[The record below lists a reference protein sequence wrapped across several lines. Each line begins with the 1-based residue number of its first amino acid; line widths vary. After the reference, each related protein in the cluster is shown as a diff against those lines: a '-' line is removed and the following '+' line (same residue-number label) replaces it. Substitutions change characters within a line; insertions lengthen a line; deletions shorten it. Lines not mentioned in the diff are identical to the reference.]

1 MSLSKLLTAA
11 VMLVAVVGASE
22 AWAQRDAGA
31 KIRGEYGTGFSSR
44 ARTSGRSYRY
54 SGPVYTER
62 QAPSATPDAT
72 ARRAFSFAPETASP
86 APAVA
91 APLTRYDEPAPRYYS
106 APRQRRSSRVPTYLV
121 AKDGSKAL
129 RRLTRPNPIAQGRL
143 TCGNRR
149 SGPLG
154 AQNEARAVAIQL
166 AG

>member
-11 VMLVAVVGASE
+11 VMLFAVGASE

-62 QAPSATPDAT
+62 LAPTGAAATTAAPDAT
-72 ARRAFSFAPETASP
+72 ARRAFSFAPETESA

-91 APLTRYDEPAPRYYS
+91 APPTRYDEPAPRY
-106 APRQRRSSRVPTYLV
+106 
-121 AKDGSKAL
+121 
-129 RRLTRPNPIAQGRL
+129 
-143 TCGNRR
+143 
-149 SGPLG
+149 
-154 AQNEARAVAIQL
+154 
-166 AG
+166 